1 MADLFEKTHVLDLE
15 PNAYIDSD
23 EEKEESLLEENQLM
37 EFSPT
42 EAFLAESFSKN
53 TFDIL
58 NEFEKHSYENM
69 VELGDPMR
77 IIEQDITDL
86 GLNEDILYDFD
97 RPEQS
102 PDKPIRQLCDSIV
115 TRPDSK

>member
-1 MADLFEKTHVLDLE
+1 MADLFEQAHVLDLE

-42 EAFLAESFSKN
+42 EALAEFFSKN

-58 NEFEKHSYENM
+58 NECEKHSYENM
-69 VELGDPMR
+69 VELGDMR

-86 GLNEDILYDFD
+86 DLNEDILYDFD

-102 PDKPIRQLCDSIV
+102 PDKLIYNTL
-115 TRPDSK
+115 